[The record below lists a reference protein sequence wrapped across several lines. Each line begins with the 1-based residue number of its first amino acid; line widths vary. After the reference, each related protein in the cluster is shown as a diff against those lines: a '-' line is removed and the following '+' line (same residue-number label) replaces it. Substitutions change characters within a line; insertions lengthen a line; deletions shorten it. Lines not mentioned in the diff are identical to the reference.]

1 MKEKWRKILNEW
13 KANGRGSKFSSV
25 PKDEFPGLLK
35 ELMSQLQEKAI
46 DNLKSGFRKTGIFP
60 IDRQQVLNRLCN
72 TIITNASETV
82 RENVGNTFIEHLKKV
97 RQEATT
103 VRQIRRKKR
112 LNVPP
117 GKSISSTDFMNNENA
132 EAQLITPSIDED
144 NIPDGTQPSTS
155 GHKTNSDTDEIS
167 EDEIMIM
174 ISL

>member
-132 EAQLITPSIDED
+132 DAGPEPYTTFL
-144 NIPDGTQPSTS
+144 N
-155 GHKTNSDTDEIS
+155 
-167 EDEIMIM
+167 
-174 ISL
+174 